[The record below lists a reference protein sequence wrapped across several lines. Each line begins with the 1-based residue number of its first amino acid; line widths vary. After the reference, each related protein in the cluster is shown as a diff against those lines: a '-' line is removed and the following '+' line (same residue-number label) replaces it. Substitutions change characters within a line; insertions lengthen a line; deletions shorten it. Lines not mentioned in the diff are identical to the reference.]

1 MGVEKMSNVV
11 VNIPDLKKDYIED
24 LKTLKHKRDEAEM
37 QNEIYRQN
45 EIIDLE
51 RDIDNIRKSINGNTE
66 VARSVKETALDAS
79 YVIENI
85 YKDASGYGKA
95 LSEAYERYDVRE
107 MLINVIE
114 EYANLTAMREIYNL
128 ITNHV
133 TVFDEI
139 NIDDEIK
146 FMKDRAD
153 RVKDVLISALLEA
166 MNEEKQKELASVIWD
181 KLLYYFEI
189 EDASGRLIERLK
201 DIQLELETDLDLPR
215 GAYEVLSEAWNG
227 MDENIRHAFDLVDRI
242 RQKLGQEAYDE
253 EDEKI
258 DTAKL
263 DFFSVFNDL
272 VEIYNYFSVTQ
283 AYYGIICGDAYGI
296 CVRNFEYELNKA
308 KENIKQ
314 IINIAIDYF
323 TQS

>member
-1 MGVEKMSNVV
+1 MSNIASE
-11 VNIPDLKKDYIED
+11 IPRLKKDYIED
-24 LKTLKHKRDEAEM
+24 LKTLKHKRDEAER

-51 RDIDNIRKSINGNTE
+51 RDIDNIQRSINGNTK
-66 VARSVKETALDAS
+66 VARSVKETVLDAF
-79 YVIENI
+79 YVMENI

-95 LSEAYERYDVRE
+95 LSEAYERYDTKE

-128 ITNHV
+128 ITDHV
-133 TVFDEI
+133 AVVDEI
-139 NIDDEIK
+139 NIDDEMK
-146 FMKDRAD
+146 FVAETAD
-153 RVKDVLISALLEA
+153 RVKDVLISALLEV
-166 MNEEKQKELASVIWD
+166 MTEEKQKELASVIWD
-181 KLLYYFEI
+181 KLLYYYEI

-201 DIQLELETDLDLPR
+201 DVQLELETDLDLPR

-227 MDENIRHAFDLVDRI
+227 MDENIRHALDNIDRI

-258 DTAKL
+258 DVEKI

-272 VEIYNYFSVTQ
+272 VEIYNNFSVTRV
-283 AYYGIICGDAYGI
+283 YYNVVCGDAYGI
-296 CVRNFEYELNKA
+296 CVRDFDYELQKA
-308 KENIKQ
+308 IENIKQ
-314 IINIAIDYF
+314 IINTVIDYF

>member
-1 MGVEKMSNVV
+1 MSNVV

-24 LKTLKHKRDEAEM
+24 LKTLKHKRDEAER
-37 QNEIYRQN
+37 QNEIYGQN
-45 EIIDLE
+45 EMIDLE
-51 RDIDNIRKSINGNTE
+51 RDIDNIQRSINGNTK
-66 VARSVKETALDAS
+66 VARSVKETVLDAS

-128 ITNHV
+128 ITDHV
-133 TVFDEI
+133 AVVDEI
-139 NIDDEIK
+139 NIDDEMK

-166 MNEEKQKELASVIWD
+166 MNKEKQKELASVIWD

-189 EDASGRLIERLK
+189 EDESGRLIERLK

-215 GAYEVLSEAWNG
+215 GAYEVLNEAWNG
-227 MDENIRHAFDLVDRI
+227 MDENIRHALDTIDRI
-242 RQKLGQEAYDE
+242 REKLGQEAYDE
-253 EDEKI
+253 DETI
-258 DTAKL
+258 DIEKL
-263 DFFSVFNDL
+263 DFFGVFDDL

-283 AYYGIICGDAYGI
+283 AYYNIICGDAYGI
-296 CVRNFEYELNKA
+296 CVRNFDYELNKA

>member
-1 MGVEKMSNVV
+1 MGVVKKLSN
-11 VNIPDLKKDYIED
+11 IASEISRLKKDGIEA
-24 LKTLKHKRDEAEM
+24 LKTLKHKR
-37 QNEIYRQN
+37 NEVEYGQN

-66 VARSVKETALDAS
+66 VARSVKETVLDAF
-79 YVIENI
+79 YVMENI

-95 LSEAYERYDVRE
+95 LSEAYERYDTRE

-114 EYANLTAMREIYNL
+114 EYANLAAMREIYSL
-128 ITNHV
+128 ITDHV
-133 TVFDEI
+133 AVFDEI
-139 NIDDEIK
+139 NIRDEIK
-146 FMKDRAD
+146 FMVETAD
-153 RVKDVLISALLEA
+153 RVKDVLISTLLEV
-166 MNEEKQKELASVIWD
+166 MTEEKQKELASVIWD

-201 DIQLELETDLDLPR
+201 DVQLELETDLDLPR

-227 MDENIRHAFDLVDRI
+227 MDESVRHAIDNIDRI
-242 RQKLGQEAYDE
+242 REKLGQEAYDE
-253 EDEKI
+253 EDETI

-283 AYYGIICGDAYGI
+283 AYYNVVCGDAYSI
-296 CVRNFEYELNKA
+296 CVRNFDYELNKVI
-308 KENIKQ
+308 ENIKQ